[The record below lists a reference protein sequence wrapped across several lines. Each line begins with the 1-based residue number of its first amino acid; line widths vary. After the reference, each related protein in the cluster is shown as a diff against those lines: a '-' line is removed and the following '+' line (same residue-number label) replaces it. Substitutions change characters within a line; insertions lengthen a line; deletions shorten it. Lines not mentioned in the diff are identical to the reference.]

1 MISYLI
7 AFLVMLNP
15 FAMFLYLRPV
25 MKELDNKTFYFVLWK
40 VSFIS
45 FMIFLFFIVSGNFL
59 FEKVFQINFESFRIF
74 GGIILFSFSWIFIVG
89 GKKALVQLKED
100 LDDLASEIALPF
112 MVGAGTISITVLMAY
127 ELNTFQGILT
137 LLLILGGNFLFISI
151 LKISKDNIRLKK
163 FQIAFDKNMEIL
175 LRLNGFFLGAIGV
188 NMIITGLE
196 NLKVFEISLKIR
208 FAYFYY

>member
-196 NLKVFEISLKIR
+196 NLKVF
-208 FAYFYY
+208 

>member
-1 MISYLI
+1 
-7 AFLVMLNP
+7 MLNP

-196 NLKVFEISLKIR
+196 NLKVF
-208 FAYFYY
+208 